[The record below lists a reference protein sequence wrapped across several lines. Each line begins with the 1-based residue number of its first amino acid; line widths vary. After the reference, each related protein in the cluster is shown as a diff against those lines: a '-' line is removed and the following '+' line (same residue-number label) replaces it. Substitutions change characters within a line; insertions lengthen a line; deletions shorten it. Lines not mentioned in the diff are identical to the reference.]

1 MRFLTRL
8 FHLWRGASSIPRE
21 ARAARSP
28 CSQESPLC
36 FGKGCWQQSLELV
49 SLAGLQE
56 SAAPAGGNSLLTGR
70 DKCPGTEQRPQ
81 SAAGKDRAGFERCSS
96 TEIRGESW
104 TSSGCQ
110 APLCLLCAC
119 PAAGERLLL
128 GVKTSWCLRMDK
140 YLGLETGIFPLVLCH
155 TPAAALISCIWLWL
169 CSCNNPSQS
178 DNVGTW
184 EKKSCLNQPS
194 LSSEMSS
201 ITPVYP
207 ACLLTLL
214 LIDFTPTQLHHLQS
228 CSCFDAPRQ
237 SHL

>member
-1 MRFLTRL
+1 MPW
-8 FHLWRGASSIPRE
+8 HGAAAAERSGEGPGRIRAMLEHGDKRRELDELGMSSSSLP
-21 ARAARSP
+21 ALCLP
-28 CSQESPLC
+28 CS
-36 FGKGCWQQSLELV
+36 GRSL
-49 SLAGLQE
+49 
-56 SAAPAGGNSLLTGR
+56 
-70 DKCPGTEQRPQ
+70 
-81 SAAGKDRAGFERCSS
+81 F
-96 TEIRGESW
+96 
-104 TSSGCQ
+104 
-110 APLCLLCAC
+110 
-119 PAAGERLLL
+119 L

-184 EKKSCLNQPS
+184 EKKWCLNQPS

-201 ITPVYP
+201 ITPVSP

-228 CSCFDAPRQ
+228 CSCFDALRQ